1 MTEGVQHQ
9 PCKWACPASDSDQ
22 ALHSLYLIFSNES
35 EFPAWQS
42 VQMPQ
47 DQIYC
52 RHLTC
57 RYLTPKFGTGVAIDK
72 DSILNLE
79 CDVLIPA
86 SVSGVITEDNAHKL
100 NCKVLAEAANVS
112 AFFTKDAHSSTLLNS
127 VKIFQSSHQYSC
139 QTAQL
144 WKQILATLL
153 VSLAGT
159 ST

>member
-1 MTEGVQHQ
+1 M
-9 PCKWACPASDSDQ
+9 
-22 ALHSLYLIFSNES
+22 
-35 EFPAWQS
+35 
-42 VQMPQ
+42 
-47 DQIYC
+47 
-52 RHLTC
+52 
-57 RYLTPKFGTGVAIDK
+57 AIDK

-153 VSLAGT
+153 RLISRDVHMIALQQCSSDRNDLASAHESLGDAQSNQAQDVQRFNGENT
-159 ST
+159 PMKCSVCS